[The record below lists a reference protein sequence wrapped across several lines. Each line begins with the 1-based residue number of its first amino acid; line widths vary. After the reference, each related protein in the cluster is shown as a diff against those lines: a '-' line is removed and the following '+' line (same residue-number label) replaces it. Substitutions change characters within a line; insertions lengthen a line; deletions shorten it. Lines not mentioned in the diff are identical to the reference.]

1 MATGL
6 TLAFALAL
14 AACGGQQFD
23 AQAGPAAPKGA
34 PTTAAS
40 GGKATPAARLLAA
53 AGRTSQART
62 ARMAISMKVSGG
74 GDDVSFTGSGVLDL
88 ANRRVSMTLRSETA
102 GVPLDLEMRVI
113 GDTVYVRTGSRW
125 ISETVA
131 STGATTPVPSDYL
144 EYLQGI
150 SGAVRT
156 EGHETL
162 RGVDTTRYGATLDLD
177 RALARVAS
185 ASQRAT
191 IQHALDQFGLSKFPV
206 TVWVDGEGR
215 LRKMTLTMDLAAV
228 AAKFGAPAGTH
239 LGLVESVEMYD
250 FGVPVSVQAPP
261 NATKVDLSAETARAT
276 QSDLR
281 NALTAEKVY
290 FVDNQEYTVD
300 TATLKEIESTLD
312 WGGKLTVRVGNS
324 RGGANQIVCLSEGSP
339 GAVYSIVDVASGPR
353 AGTYF
358 GRVKCG
364 AVSESIV
371 AALAKSW

>member
-1 MATGL
+1 M
-6 TLAFALAL
+6 
-14 AACGGQQFD
+14 
-23 AQAGPAAPKGA
+23 
-34 PTTAAS
+34 
-40 GGKATPAARLLAA
+40 
-53 AGRTSQART
+53 
-62 ARMAISMKVSGG
+62 
-74 GDDVSFTGSGVLDL
+74 DL
-88 ANRRVSMTLRSETA
+88 ANKRFSMTLHSESSGA
-102 GVPLDLEMRVI
+102 PVDLEMRVI
-113 GDTVYVRTGSRW
+113 GDTVYVRTGSQW

-162 RGVDTTRYGATLDLD
+162 RGVDTTRYSATLDLD
-177 RALARVAS
+177 RALARLGS
-185 ASQRAT
+185 ATQRAT
-191 IQHALDQFGLSKFPV
+191 ILHALDQFGLAKFPV
-206 TVWVDGEGR
+206 TVWIDGGGR
-215 LRKMTLTMDLAAV
+215 LRKMQLSIDLAAV
-228 AAKFGAPAGTH
+228 AAKFGAPRGTRI
-239 LGLVESVEMYD
+239 GLVESVEMYD

-261 NATKVDLSAETARAT
+261 NATKADTSAATAHAA

-300 TATLKEIESTLD
+300 APTLKEIESTLD

-353 AGTYF
+353 AGTYY
-358 GRVKCG
+358 GRAKCG
-364 AVSESIV
+364 AVSEAIV
-371 AALAKSW
+371 AALANSW